1 MAIMTLTWPGLR
13 GCGIPLMSISFMSSF
28 MLSSVAMLSLEGG
41 NKINYWSTFML
52 VNYNL
57 PEVEHEEHQEVDG
70 LFDECWFVS
79 NSSFG
84 S

>member
-1 MAIMTLTWPGLR
+1 
-13 GCGIPLMSISFMSSF
+13 
-28 MLSSVAMLSLEGG
+28 
-41 NKINYWSTFML
+41 ML
-52 VNYNL
+52 VNCSL

-84 S
+84 SLKRLSKSFTCRLTISTSQLFKSRIKVEVVVGEDGTE

>member
-1 MAIMTLTWPGLR
+1 
-13 GCGIPLMSISFMSSF
+13 
-28 MLSSVAMLSLEGG
+28 
-41 NKINYWSTFML
+41 ML

>member
-1 MAIMTLTWPGLR
+1 MRDPVDVNQLHVLLHAQLCGDAQPGIREQNKL
-13 GCGIPLMSISFMSSF
+13 
-28 MLSSVAMLSLEGG
+28 LEQH
-41 NKINYWSTFML
+41 YML
-52 VNYNL
+52 VNCIL

-70 LFDECWFVS
+70 LSDECWFVS